1 MNPPIL
7 MMRCCKKI
15 VGCEACV
22 NSWFNGQD
30 ALTKCCP
37 CCRAERGYNE
47 TMRLRGLDD
56 FLGQVKQLYKDEDS
70 LEDGV

>member
-1 MNPPIL
+1 M
-7 MMRCCKKI
+7 
-15 VGCEACV
+15 
-22 NSWFNGQD
+22 
-30 ALTKCCP
+30 LTHGSTVKMHQQNAAHAAGP
-37 CCRAERGYNE
+37 SVA

>member
-1 MNPPIL
+1 
-7 MMRCCKKI
+7 MRCCKKI

-22 NSWFNGQD
+22 NSWFNGKD
-30 ALTKCCP
+30 TLTQNAAHAAGP
-37 CCRAERGYNE
+37 SVATIMNE
-47 TMRLRGLDD
+47 TMRLKGLED